1 MVSAVQVEAVN
12 RVGAGVGVLLPLP
25 RPHGILV
32 HGGVGLSRGV
42 VAWRQAVARLTAV
55 VAVPVVHGAVL
66 VVQSYD
72 TETFNKLMRYRKH
85 LFKGFNILAELESKS
100 ELLTLLPF

>member
-1 MVSAVQVEAVN
+1 MVSAVQIEAVN
-12 RVGAGVGVLLPLP
+12 RVCAGVGMLLLPLP

-66 VVQSYD
+66 VIQS
-72 TETFNKLMRYRKH
+72 
-85 LFKGFNILAELESKS
+85 
-100 ELLTLLPF
+100 